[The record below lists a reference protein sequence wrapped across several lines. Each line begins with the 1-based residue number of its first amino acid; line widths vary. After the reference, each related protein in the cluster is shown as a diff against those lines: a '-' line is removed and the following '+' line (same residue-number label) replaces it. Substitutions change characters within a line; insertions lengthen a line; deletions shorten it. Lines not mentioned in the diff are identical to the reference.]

1 MELTALLKEGTSS
14 RHISMVVPIFTHP
27 LLPPIYVD
35 PRWARPNVFHNFAD
49 YVFAEKNDVEND
61 FNNLVDCVNRAS
73 SGSFIDRYLTGLLA
87 VVDNHIQ
94 RCGRLLFPDLL
105 MYVDCMAYLCYAS
118 DLMTESEVNANYVKW
133 LKFVVDK
140 RRSYLYASSM
150 FGPQAFAGSKNERD
164 YNSCL

>member
-27 LLPPIYVD
+27 LLPLMYVD

-49 YVFAEKNDVEND
+49 YVFAETNDVEND
-61 FNNLVDCVNRAS
+61 FNNLVDCVNRTS
-73 SGSFIDRYLTGLLA
+73 SGAVIDRYLAGLLA

-118 DLMTESEVNANYVKW
+118 DLMTEREVNANYVKW

-150 FGPQAFAGSKNERD
+150 FGPQPFAGSKNERD
-164 YNSCL
+164 YISCL